1 MRSRKYLVLPV
12 ALVLMVSACHANK
25 TFVQT
30 FESEKDPAQTLTL
43 TSRTGLIHP
52 NAGFPHNVFF
62 KVFGSGE
69 VEGTYE
75 QKTATGMVKGVFT
88 AGKEGEKQWI
98 KFKPAEGASDKT
110 EWKVQ
115 VKLGGM
121 LSDGDTIWALKKTYA
136 DAKATSSFKMDFGG
150 N

>member
-1 MRSRKYLVLPV
+1 MRRSGLLLCVAMLV
-12 ALVLMVSACHANK
+12 SGCHTNK
-25 TFVQT
+25 NFTQT
-30 FESEKDPAQTLTL
+30 FEREDDPNQTLIL
-43 TSRTGLIHP
+43 TSQTGLIHP

-62 KVFGSGE
+62 KVFGGGE

-75 QKTATGMVKGVFT
+75 HKTAKGTVKGTFV
-88 AGKEGEKQWI
+88 AGKDGEKQWI
-98 KFKPAEGASDKT
+98 RFKPAEGAIDKT

-121 LSDGDTIWALKKTYA
+121 LAEGDKIWALKKTYA
-136 DAKATSSFKMDFGG
+136 DAKAVSSFKIGG

>member
-1 MRSRKYLVLPV
+1 MRIQKYLPLIA
-12 ALVLMVSACHANK
+12 ALALMLSACHANK
-25 TFVQT
+25 TFTQT
-30 FESEKDPAQTLTL
+30 FESEKDPGQTLTL

-62 KVFGSGE
+62 KVFGGGE

-75 QKTATGMVKGVFT
+75 QKTATGTVKGTFT
-88 AGKEGEKQWI
+88 AGKESEKQWI
-98 KFKPAEGASDKT
+98 KFKPAEGVGDKT

-121 LSDGDTIWALKKTYA
+121 LANGDTIWFLKKTYA
-136 DAKATSSFKMDFGG
+136 DAKAASSFKMDFGG

>member
-1 MRSRKYLVLPV
+1 MRTAGLVLLV
-12 ALVLMVSACHANK
+12 ALVFTGCHANK

-30 FESEKDPAQTLTL
+30 FEREDDPNQTLVL
-43 TSRTGLIHP
+43 TSPTGLIHP
-52 NAGFPHNVFF
+52 NAGFPHNLFF
-62 KVFGSGE
+62 KVFGGGE

-75 QKTATGMVKGVFT
+75 QKTAKDTVKGTFV
-88 AGKEGEKQWI
+88 AGKDGDKQWI
-98 KFKPAEGASDKT
+98 RFKPGEGVSEKT

-121 LSDGDTIWALKKTYA
+121 LADGDKIWALKKTYA
-136 DAKATSSFKMDFGG
+136 DAKAVSSFKIGG